1 MNCQDVQKF
10 AYTYL
15 DAEFDGRERGEF
27 ETHLRMCPPCHAAVE
42 RDAVFRDLVRQN
54 LAVATT
60 CPTLKTR
67 LQARMDCE
75 QRRRSTTAVAV
86 PIALVASMGAVVIL
100 WQWQTTVIPGTQVAP
115 GDAVAAMQQKPGQ
128 LNSGT
133 VVNSVRAVAVLNKQ
147 PVAVMQP
154 GSGQNAGA
162 GQNAANR
169 PVIAQNQHLARAN
182 PPAIVQPARPQN
194 PPSPQVQG
202 AGAGLQLVSANAAE
216 NYAADTRNAGEVL
229 RGAIPST
236 SLVDRSPFGAVRS
249 EQSLRTMARV
259 HAAAL
264 PPEVGG
270 PATKVQRYLAHRVP
284 GIGPLPLS
292 EGAGVELLGARL
304 AVMGPQPVV
313 VYSYRAYGT
322 PLTVFSRA
330 KATDVDDPE
339 VEPTAPGNHDAANRD
354 SGVLLDQRAGLHLL
368 HVVSRD
374 RVLTL
379 VSELSASALLPLV
392 PKATWL

>member
-27 ETHLRMCPPCHAAVE
+27 ETHLRMCCPCREAVE
-42 RDAVFRDLVRQN
+42 RDALFRDMVRAK
-54 LAVATT
+54 LGAVDAP

-67 LQARMDCE
+67 LQARMDCVQ
-75 QRRRSTTAVAV
+75 QRRSVTTVAVPMAIAASVTVAIVGWQWRPMPTRSMPQVAVALPRTLEVIPQRPASFTTAVGPAL
-86 PIALVASMGAVVIL
+86 INKNALVAMQGA
-100 WQWQTTVIPGTQVAP
+100 
-115 GDAVAAMQQKPGQ
+115 Q
-128 LNSGT
+128 LP
-133 VVNSVRAVAVLNKQ
+133 LNQ
-147 PVAVMQP
+147 
-154 GSGQNAGA
+154 
-162 GQNAANR
+162 NR
-169 PVIAQNQHLARAN
+169 PLQRAN
-182 PPAIVQPARPQN
+182 SAN
-194 PPSPQVQG
+194 S
-202 AGAGLQLVSANAAE
+202 GLQLVSANA
-216 NYAADTRNAGEVL
+216 YDTGEVL
-229 RGAIPST
+229 RGAIAPS

-249 EQSLRTMARV
+249 DASLRTMARV
-259 HAAAL
+259 HAAQL

-270 PATKVQRYLAHRVP
+270 PATKVQRYLAARMPGVDGAPAMVP
-284 GIGPLPLS
+284 PLPLS

-304 AVMGPQPVV
+304 AVLGPQLVV
-313 VYSYRAYGT
+313 IYSYRAYGT

-330 KATDVDDPE
+330 KVADVDDPE
-339 VEPTAPGNHDAANRD
+339 VEATAPDNHD

>member
-27 ETHLRMCPPCHAAVE
+27 ETHLRLCQACRETVE
-42 RDAVFRDLVRQN
+42 RDAMFRDMVRTK
-54 LAVATT
+54 LCAVEAP

-67 LQARMDCE
+67 LQARMDCVE
-75 QRRRSTTAVAV
+75 QRRSMTTIVVPMALAASVTVAIV
-86 PIALVASMGAVVIL
+86 G
-100 WQWQTTVIPGTQVAP
+100 WQWRVTAEKPRVNQLASASQLPN
-115 GDAVAAMQQKPGQ
+115 AMQKPQ
-128 LNSGT
+128 IAQAQPQPARVALASKAQMVNVGT
-133 VVNSVRAVAVLNKQ
+133 VLNKM
-147 PVAVMQP
+147 PMVAMPTPQNHPQP
-154 GSGQNAGA
+154 G
-162 GQNAANR
+162 
-169 PVIAQNQHLARAN
+169 RAN
-182 PPAIVQPARPQN
+182 
-194 PPSPQVQG
+194 
-202 AGAGLQLVSANAAE
+202 GLQLVSANANGSDHLA
-216 NYAADTRNAGEVL
+216 NGSDPGEVL
-229 RGAIPST
+229 RGAIQPS

-249 EQSLRTMARV
+249 EASLRTMARV
-259 HAAAL
+259 HAAQL

-270 PATKVQRYLAHRVP
+270 PATKVQRYLAMRMPGLNGAPAMVP
-284 GIGPLPLS
+284 PLPLS
-292 EGAGVELLGARL
+292 EGAGVELIGARL
-304 AVMGPQPVV
+304 AVLGPQLVV
-313 VYSYRAYGT
+313 IYSYRAYGT

-330 KATDVDDPE
+330 KVADVDDPE
-339 VEPTAPGNHDAANRD
+339 VEATAPDSHD

>member
-27 ETHLRMCPPCHAAVE
+27 ETHLRLCSPCRETVE
-42 RDAVFRDLVRQN
+42 RDALFRDLVRTK
-54 LAVATT
+54 LCMVDAP

-67 LQARMDCE
+67 LQARMDCVE
-75 QRRRSTTAVAV
+75 QRRSMTTIAV
-86 PIALVASMGAVVIL
+86 PMALAASVTVAIVGWQWRVIADKPQLQQVAGTPQMPSVAQAPAAPARVVIAAK
-100 WQWQTTVIPGTQVAP
+100 PTQPAI
-115 GDAVAAMQQKPGQ
+115 ANLA
-128 LNSGT
+128 
-133 VVNSVRAVAVLNKQ
+133 AVLNKA
-147 PVAVMQP
+147 PMLALP
-154 GSGQNAGA
+154 LPPDQNHAL
-162 GQNAANR
+162 
-169 PVIAQNQHLARAN
+169 PLRAN
-182 PPAIVQPARPQN
+182 GTQPAT
-194 PPSPQVQG
+194 
-202 AGAGLQLVSANAAE
+202 GLQLVSANA
-216 NYAADTRNAGEVL
+216 NDSGEVL
-229 RGAIPST
+229 RGAIQPS

-249 EQSLRTMARV
+249 DASLRTMARV
-259 HAAAL
+259 HAAQL

-270 PATKVQRYLAHRVP
+270 PATKVQRYLAQRMPGLNGAPAMVP
-284 GIGPLPLS
+284 PLPLS

-304 AVMGPQPVV
+304 AVLGPQLVV
-313 VYSYRAYGT
+313 IYSYRAYGT

-330 KATDVDDPE
+330 KVADVDDPE
-339 VEPTAPGNHDAANRD
+339 VEATAPDSHD

-374 RVLTL
+374 RVLTM